1 MDSNSPQDN
10 KNLDSLGIKAA
21 LTLFSEQIKTTYEQ
35 SLTSNI
41 EPLEFDTEGGYSNVL
56 ISGMGGS
63 SNAGKIIQ
71 SLLERDSD
79 KLIFVFNDYGLPAW
93 VNEKTLVVLNSY
105 SGNTEETISAYEI
118 AKAKG
123 CKMIGATTGGKVAEM
138 IKSGEIKGAI
148 VTANDTNPSGY
159 PKSGLGLSFGVLFGA
174 LSKVGLIKATKEELY
189 ESLEE
194 VLKIRETWNVE
205 EIAKWSADN
214 LPVLFAGRPFLGPL
228 NAARNACCEIGRVF
242 TQFYDFPEMN
252 HVLIEALAHPD
263 VAKKNKYIFFE
274 SNFDNPRIK
283 IRFEITKK
291 LMEEQGLTHMTYT
304 LSGSTFLSQCLELA
318 HFGAW
323 LGFHYSMIRG
333 EDPGPEPWIIKLK
346 QSLSQPTH

>member
-1 MDSNSPQDN
+1 MNENIDSMEIG
-10 KNLDSLGIKAA
+10 KA

-41 EPLEFDTEGGYSNVL
+41 EPMEFDNVV

-71 SLLERDSD
+71 SLLEKDSQ
-79 KLIFVFNDYGLPAW
+79 KPIFIFNDYGLPAW

-105 SGNTEETISAYEI
+105 SGNTEETFSAYEAVKNI
-118 AKAKG
+118 G
-123 CKMIGATTGGKVAEM
+123 CKVIGVTTGGKVAEM
-138 IKSGEIKGAI
+138 INSGEIKGAI

-174 LSKVGLIKATKEELY
+174 LSKVGLIKISKDELY
-189 ESLEE
+189 SALDE
-194 VLKIRETWNVE
+194 VIKIRETWNVE
-205 EIAKWSADN
+205 EIAKWSADC
-214 LPVLFAGRPFLGPL
+214 LPVFFAARPFLGPL
-228 NAARNACCEIGRVF
+228 NAARNGCCEIGRVY

-252 HVLIEALAHPD
+252 HVLIEALARPET
-263 VAKKNKYIFFE
+263 AKKNKYIFFE
-274 SNFDNPRIK
+274 SNFDNQRIK
-283 IRFEITKK
+283 IRYEITKK
-291 LMEEQGLTHMTYT
+291 LMEEQGLTHMSYN
-304 LSGSTFLSQCLELA
+304 LKGSTFLAQSLELA

-346 QSLSQPTH
+346 ESLSQPVH